1 MEVINRLVEF
11 YTSLSLDSVEKL
23 DQFYSK
29 DIVFIDPAHQ
39 LSGILALKSYFADL
53 LQNTQE
59 CRFVINAV
67 NQENNTFFLTWCM
80 VYRHKRINRGR
91 EVSVEGISKIVI
103 EDDLITHHRDY
114 FDLGIM
120 IYEQLPIVG
129 GLIRGVK
136 GRLAT

>member
-1 MEVINRLVEF
+1 MEVIDKLVEF

-23 DQFYSK
+23 DQFYSE

-39 LSGILALKSYFADL
+39 VSGISALKRYFAEL

-103 EDDLITHHRDY
+103 ERDLITHHRDY
-114 FDLGIM
+114 FDLGNM
-120 IYEQLPIVG
+120 IYEQLPLVG